1 MTTPE
6 FDPLQSDVRRPA
18 DPSRHPGVDDATRA
32 TVGAVLTFGAALLIG
47 GLAALL
53 SDPGAPGFRSAGSTR
68 AQLAVQG
75 VVFAAA
81 ALLLIE
87 SLRLMHRPGTR
98 DPLTNPAP
106 VPRLRP
112 PLAPMIALGL
122 AAAVGAYLVGPLV
135 SEVFPSLTDKSP
147 PVDKLGIGSGLGPD
161 LATVLV
167 VAGLVPLGEE
177 LLFRGVLVGAWVR
190 ANRPV
195 VAVVLSTVLFS
206 VAHVTVGGR
215 SMVVTALLGLLFA
228 AAFMLS
234 GSLGAPVLA
243 HCAVNA
249 IALVDA
255 GLTGAAPLVLL
266 VATVLATTF
275 AASRL
280 SPLVS
285 WRPPAGTLTE

>member
-1 MTTPE
+1 MTTPD
-6 FDPLQSDVRRPA
+6 FDPLQSDVRPPA

-32 TVGAVLTFGAALLIG
+32 TVGAVLTYGAALLIG

-68 AQLAVQG
+68 AQLAVQA

-98 DPLTNPAP
+98 DPLANPAAS
-106 VPRLRP
+106 PRVRP
-112 PLAPMIALGL
+112 ALAPVFALGL

-135 SEVFPSLTDKSP
+135 SELLPSLTDKNP
-147 PVDKLGIGSGLGPD
+147 PVDKLGIDSALGSD

-195 VAVVLSTVLFS
+195 IAVLLSTVLFS
-206 VAHVTVGGR
+206 AAHLTVGSR
-215 SMVVTALLGLLFA
+215 SVVVTALLGLLFA

-243 HCAVNA
+243 HCTVNA

-255 GLTGAAPLVLL
+255 GLVGAVPLVVLA
-266 VATVLATTF
+266 VTVLATTVV
-275 AASRL
+275 ASRL